1 MATAT
6 APKNRGKG
14 KTKTERDQERQARI
28 AARLDEAKQLVPSI
42 KTAHQAVLEALES
55 GLEHAIQAGG
65 HLAAAKKL
73 VGHGGWA
80 EWVEEHCAF
89 SYRTARS
96 YLRVYTRRDQLPK
109 REEISY
115 RRALL
120 MLRRD
125 PAKKPGTKKKKVVRI
140 IGLTD
145 LKKLLQRHKIDTE
158 VDELLPVLKE
168 LGIRVT
174 TPRP

>member
-6 APKNRGKG
+6 APKNRGKR
-14 KTKTERDQERQARI
+14 KTKTERDQERKARI
-28 AARLDEAKQLVPSI
+28 AARLDEANQLVPSI
-42 KTAHQAVLEALES
+42 KAAHQAVLEALES
-55 GLEHAIQAGG
+55 GLEHAIQAGE

-80 EWVEEHCAF
+80 EWVEENCEF

-125 PAKKPGTKKKKVVRI
+125 PAKKPGKKKKVVRI

-168 LGIRVT
+168 LGIRVM
-174 TPRP
+174 TPEA